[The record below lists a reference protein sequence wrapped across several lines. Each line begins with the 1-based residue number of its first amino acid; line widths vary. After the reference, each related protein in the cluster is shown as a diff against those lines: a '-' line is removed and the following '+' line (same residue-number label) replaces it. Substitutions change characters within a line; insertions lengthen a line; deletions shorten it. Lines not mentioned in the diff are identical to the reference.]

1 MNKQSEQYFF
11 DLLSLKLSG
20 DANEG
25 QLAEIYTLLTS
36 DPSFQFLHDQ
46 MIEPVYSE
54 NEVSSQA
61 DQAYASHYV
70 KMQLAG
76 MFENDEKQIDQEIQ
90 QKNIMLSKSKLFY
103 IGVALATFTFFFIN
117 YSLKLEKSI
126 GGQNANSFVN
136 EIVTKR
142 GSKSFV
148 KLPDGTTVRLNTD
161 SRLTYTIF
169 SGGKTREVTLEG
181 EAFFDVA
188 HDSLRPFIIHSGK
201 VKIKVLGTSF
211 NVRNYPQDN
220 VLETTLIKGKIEVSL
235 ESRPE
240 DIIILKPTEKLI
252 IAKSQD
258 ELSNTTKGTTNIN
271 DKVVLT
277 SITYLRHDSLVAE
290 TSWLNDRLVFV
301 NQPLEKIAIELERKY
316 AISITFKDPR
326 VKNYRYTGVFD
337 NVSLEKIFELIK
349 YSKNIN
355 YKIDNKSIVIE

>member
-20 DANEG
+20 DATEE
-25 QLAEIYTLLTS
+25 QLAEIYSLLTA
-36 DPSFQFLHDQ
+36 DPSFQFLYDQ
-46 MIEPVYSE
+46 MIEPVYCE
-54 NEVSSQA
+54 NEASSSA

-76 MFENDEKQIDQEIQ
+76 MFENDESQIDQETENTNSI
-90 QKNIMLSKSKLFY
+90 LSKSKLFY
-103 IGVALATFTFFFIN
+103 IGVALATFAFFFIY
-117 YSLKLEKSI
+117 YSLRLEKNI
-126 GGQNANSFVN
+126 VNQNSFVN

-161 SRLTYTIF
+161 SRLTYISF
-169 SGGKTREVTLEG
+169 SVGKTREVTLEG
-181 EAFFDVA
+181 EAYFDVA
-188 HDSLRPFIIHSGK
+188 HDSSTPFIIHSGK

-220 VLETTLIKGKIEVSL
+220 VLETSLIKGKIEVSL

-258 ELSNTTKGTTNIN
+258 ELSSATKISKKLDN
-271 DKVVLT
+271 KVVLT
-277 SITYLRHDSLVAE
+277 SITYIRHDSLVAE

-316 AISITFKDPR
+316 AISITFKDQR

-355 YKIDNKSIVIE
+355 YKIDDKSIVIE